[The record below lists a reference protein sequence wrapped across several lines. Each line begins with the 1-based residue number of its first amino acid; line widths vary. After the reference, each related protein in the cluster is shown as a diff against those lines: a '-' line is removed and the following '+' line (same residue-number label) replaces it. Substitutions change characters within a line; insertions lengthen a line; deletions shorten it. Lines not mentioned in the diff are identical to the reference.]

1 MRQLTFDLGAFSR
14 DGLDGI
20 VDHGGIHDA
29 LVTLKKVV
37 SQGCVGCASPILIH
51 GVSGS
56 GKTTLLRSLVLSA
69 RISTLCPDSEIILI
83 EPQLESSRFPDLE
96 RLDKRDQ
103 ESETSIKLV
112 ALDDIHRLSGDDSY
126 CFWNLYNKLNRDNAT
141 LVMTSRV
148 HPSEMFQDNEHLR
161 SRLLAGLVIAVS
173 PPDDHER
180 LLILDRMAK
189 RRGFT
194 LNAEVQKY
202 ILTRKPRNLK
212 ELDRIV
218 KLIDDLSI
226 ETKRRVTIPLVKEL
240 EQKGLI

>member
-37 SQGCVGCASPILIH
+37 SQGCVDYASPILIH

-56 GKTTLLRSLVLSA
+56 GKTTLLRSLIVTA
-69 RISTLCPDSEIILI
+69 MHSTPGSDSEIILI
-83 EPQLESSRFPDLE
+83 QPQLDSSRFPDLE
-96 RLDKRDQ
+96 RLDRMEKDT
-103 ESETSIKLV
+103 ESSIRLL
-112 ALDDIHRLSGDDSY
+112 ALDDVHRLAGDDSY
-126 CFWNLYNKLNRDNAT
+126 CFWNTYNKLNRDNAT

-148 HPSEMFQDNEHLR
+148 HPSEMFPGNEHLR
-161 SRLLAGLVIAVS
+161 SRLLAGLVIGVS
-173 PPDDHER
+173 PPDDDGR
-180 LLILDRMAK
+180 LLVLNRMAK
-189 RRGFT
+189 IRGFT
-194 LNAEVQKY
+194 LNPEVQKY

-218 KLIDDLSI
+218 KLMDDLSM

-240 EQKGLI
+240 ERKGMI